1 MLRLSVQYISFIVS
15 NVMNLLNVFVATAN
29 NPVASAGAPGIR
41 ATRFIDPGYSAPG
54 GGGRRAP
61 S

>member
-1 MLRLSVQYISFIVS
+1 
-15 NVMNLLNVFVATAN
+15 MNLLNVFVATAN

-54 GGGRRAP
+54 GAAAARRLEAA
-61 S
+61 